1 MTRTQRLKF
10 LPIWPRARVK
20 KIDLNLIQNYTQSS
34 ASEGFYS
41 PKQDKTSS
49 NMMLLSPTGMFS
61 CRFYQLLA
69 FVDLGNYVCH
79 IIGRAWL
86 LCQEMHHLLWKRLF
100 LTIAPVLAQR
110 RLCLQH
116 LEAPIAFPTSPS
128 SPPWDIFCKAC
139 FYILIYRII
148 HLNGGHLI
156 VTLRYILQGLL

>member
-49 NMMLLSPTGMFS
+49 NMMLLSLTGMFS

-79 IIGRAWL
+79 IIGCARL

-100 LTIAPVLAQR
+100 EGRFLQKHQFWLLKDDFVFSTWR
-110 RLCLQH
+110 RRSLSQH
-116 LEAPIAFPTSPS
+116 LPHSHLEIYFARLAF
-128 SPPWDIFCKAC
+128 IF
-139 FYILIYRII
+139 
-148 HLNGGHLI
+148 
-156 VTLRYILQGLL
+156 